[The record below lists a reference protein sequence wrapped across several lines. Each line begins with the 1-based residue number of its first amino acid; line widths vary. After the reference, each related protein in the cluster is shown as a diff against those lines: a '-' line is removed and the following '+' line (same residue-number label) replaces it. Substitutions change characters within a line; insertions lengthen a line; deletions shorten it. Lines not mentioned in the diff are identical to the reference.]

1 MMDISI
7 KNFFAI
13 SYSSP
18 GTLFKHLSIYPS
30 IPILYQVHYKR
41 NMPDIDS
48 LLDVWPEEFE
58 QALKTLKLPS
68 PDLDLTLLEYSK
80 TLCAILDIPTYENP
94 VESLHQ
100 MFSLY
105 MDFRNNPHLQ
115 ARDFTLTDRDR
126 GGNNG
131 AADIMNVDP
140 AYK

>member
-1 MMDISI
+1 MGDVQNILRIDFPSLLLYHMYPIS
-7 KNFFAI
+7 
-13 SYSSP
+13 
-18 GTLFKHLSIYPS
+18 
-30 IPILYQVHYKR
+30 YQVHYKR

-58 QALKTLKLPS
+58 LALKTLKLPS
-68 PDLDLTLLEYSK
+68 PDLDLSLLEYSK
-80 TLCAILDIPTYENP
+80 TLCSILDIPVYENP

-115 ARDFTLTDRDR
+115 ARDFTLTDRDK